1 MPNIKDLN
9 FDEIALVSGGNGAD
23 SADRDR
29 ALRAARQARTSY
41 GAQANGFQPNFA
53 AGAAG
58 ANMYNDLTSNCGLGV
73 ITGVSGLAAAGASRS
88 IGSAIA
94 SVASMIAGCK
104 PDSNAASKNGPPF
117 R

>member
-1 MPNIKDLN
+1 MSNIRELN

-29 ALRAARQARTSY
+29 ALRAQRQARTSY
-41 GAQANGFQPNFA
+41 GAQANGFQPNYA

-58 ANMYNDLTSNCGLGV
+58 ANMYNDLSSNCGLAMVAG
-73 ITGVSGLAAAGASRS
+73 TSGLVGAVASRS
-88 IGSAIA
+88 TTGAISSIA
-94 SVASMIAGCK
+94 GMIAGCK